1 MPRSRRLRG
10 GRSKGLRA
18 ASWSGC
24 PRDTQPCRTGCWWGG
39 QQPWV
44 GGLGSLREKTARCAL
59 LGLPQVRTQGTGPC
73 QAPHLPTTFHSPTC
87 LPGWATLLHLTW
99 TPVGTFLQL
108 PQATFTWD
116 PTLSSSHP
124 PHCSAPQPTC
134 IKKQLYVPVCIP
146 PPYPGLGASW
156 SSRSPV
162 FSQRGQPRWGLL
174 SPSALAWGEGGEAA
188 AETRRVTRPAGTWEN
203 PSLFRRLRRCRHP
216 REMAGSSFEAACPPS
231 PSACQLPSPP
241 RLPTKAS
248 WVGVGA
254 GGMPRFGVR
263 RAARGGDAPL
273 RGRRVG
279 FLKRWL

>member
-1 MPRSRRLRG
+1 M
-10 GRSKGLRA
+10 
-18 ASWSGC
+18 
-24 PRDTQPCRTGCWWGG
+24 
-39 QQPWV
+39 
-44 GGLGSLREKTARCAL
+44 GSLREKTARCAL

-174 SPSALAWGEGGEAA
+174 SPSALAWGEGGESGGRDPEGDTTSRDLGKPIPFSTPAA
-188 AETRRVTRPAGTWEN
+188 
-203 PSLFRRLRRCRHP
+203 L
-216 REMAGSSFEAACPPS
+216 PPS
-231 PSACQLPSPP
+231 PGNGWQL
-241 RLPTKAS
+241 L
-248 WVGVGA
+248 
-254 GGMPRFGVR
+254 
-263 RAARGGDAPL
+263 
-273 RGRRVG
+273 
-279 FLKRWL
+279 